1 MALKKEMRLDL
12 SLQWKPGVKGR
23 SRSRVDLNKIRKQ
36 KCLQW
41 VL

>member
-12 SLQWKPGVKGR
+12 SLRRKPGVKGK
-23 SRSRVDLNKIRKQ
+23 SRTGVDLNKIKKQ
-36 KCLQW
+36 KCLQC